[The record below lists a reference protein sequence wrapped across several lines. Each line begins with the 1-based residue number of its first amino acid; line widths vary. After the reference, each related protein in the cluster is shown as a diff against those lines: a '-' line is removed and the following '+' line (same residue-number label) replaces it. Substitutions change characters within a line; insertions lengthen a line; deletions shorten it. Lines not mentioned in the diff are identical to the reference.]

1 MVAQTLTNTTPGY
14 GLFGVD
20 PVTGAI
26 IEHVAIGG
34 KPANDSHIT
43 FSPAKQLERPGLLLM
58 NGSVYAAF
66 GSHCDH
72 QPYAGFVSGVNVTT
86 KKATL
91 WTDESGVSDN
101 EAGIWQGGGGVM
113 SDGPGR
119 IFVTS
124 GKGISPPGQLAESVI
139 RLAVGTT
146 GALTAKDFYSPDNAP
161 ALDAADRDFGAGA
174 PVGLPFGTSG
184 GTTSYPDLLAQ
195 AAKDGRIFLLNRD
208 SLGGRKQG
216 GALSITTPYGGE
228 WGHPAVFA
236 DTSTL

>member
-72 QPYAGFVSGVNVTT
+72 QPYAGFVSGVNVAT

-91 WTDESGVSDN
+91 WTDESGVSEN
-101 EAGIWQGGGGVM
+101 EAGIWQSGGGVM
-113 SDGPGR
+113 SDGSGR

-124 GKGISPPGQLAESVI
+124 GNGISPAAGKGTSPPGQLAESVI
-139 RLAVGTT
+139 RLAVNSNGSL
-146 GALTAKDFYSPDNAP
+146 AAKDFYSPDNAP
-161 ALDAADRDFGAGA
+161 TLDAGDRDFGAGG

-184 GTTSYPDLLAQ
+184 GATSYPHVLAQ
-195 AAKDGRIFLLNRD
+195 IGKDGRIF
-208 SLGGRKQG
+208 
-216 GALSITTPYGGE
+216 
-228 WGHPAVFA
+228 
-236 DTSTL
+236 